1 MTALILGGEL
11 TVTTQD
17 YQLLII
23 TVISIL
29 FLIFLIT
36 SKLKFHPLLA
46 LLLTAVFVGFTSGL
60 GIDKIVESIET
71 GAGSTL
77 GETGVTIALGAM
89 LGKILSDSGASDKIA
104 SSILQNA
111 SYKKLP
117 WMMALA
123 AFIIG
128 IPMFFEVGLIMLLP
142 LIFTISKKLENDNN
156 IKGSAYVAIGVPVI
170 AALATMHGMVPP
182 HPGPLISV
190 NQFDANIGLTMI
202 LGIICA
208 IPTII
213 IAGPLYGKFI
223 TPRLSVKPNQ
233 DLLNQYT
240 NDNDEDNSQTV
251 STFLAFST
259 ILVPVIMMLLHAIAG
274 IFFGE
279 KTLQYKI
286 FEFLGSPIIAMFI
299 GVLYAIIVLG
309 YLKNRDT
316 QKIRDALGS
325 SLKPIAGIMLIIA
338 GGGAFGQVLEDS
350 GVGTAIV
357 HLADNFSLSAL
368 LMGWVVAALLSIS
381 TGSATVGIVGATN
394 LLYPL
399 IQADPSINKELLTIA
414 IGSGSLFFN
423 YVNHGGFWLV
433 KESFGMSMGETFKT
447 ITIVQSIVGIC
458 GLVMVLLL
466 NAVIGLF

>member
-1 MTALILGGEL
+1 MTSH
-11 TVTTQD
+11 D

-23 TVISIL
+23 TVVSIL
-29 FLIFLIT
+29 LLIFLIT
-36 SKLKFHPLLA
+36 SKLRFHPLLA
-46 LLLTAVFVGFTSGL
+46 LLLTAIFVGFTSGL
-60 GIDKIVESIET
+60 DIDKIVKSIET

-89 LGKILSDSGASDKIA
+89 LGKILSDSGASDRIA
-104 SSILQNA
+104 TAILKNA
-111 SYKKLP
+111 TPQRLP
-117 WMMALA
+117 WLMALA

-142 LIFTISKKLENDNN
+142 LIFTIARKLEDSNT
-156 IKGSAYVAIGVPVI
+156 IKGSAYIAIGVPVI
-170 AALATMHGMVPP
+170 AALCTMHGMVPP

-190 NQFDANIGLTMI
+190 NQFGANIGLTMI
-202 LGIICA
+202 YGMICA

-223 TPRLSVKPNQ
+223 TPRLSVKPSN
-233 DLLNQYT
+233 DLLQQYT
-240 NDNDEDNSQTV
+240 NDSNLTTRQPI
-251 STFLAFST
+251 STALAFST
-259 ILVPVIMMLLHAIAG
+259 ILVPVVMMLLHAIAG
-274 IFFGE
+274 VCFKE
-279 KTLQYKI
+279 QSLQYKV

-299 GVLYAIIVLG
+299 GVLYALLTLG
-309 YLKNRDT
+309 YLRGQDT
-316 QKIRDALGS
+316 QQLRDALGS

-350 GVGTAIV
+350 GVGTSIV
-357 HLADNFSLSAL
+357 HLADQFSLSAL
-368 LMGWVVAALLSIS
+368 LMGWIVAALLSIS

-394 LLYPL
+394 LLFPL
-399 IQADPSINKELLTIA
+399 IQADSSINVELLTIA

-447 ITIVQSIVGIC
+447 ITIVQSIVGLC

-466 NAVIGLF
+466 NAVINLF

>member
-1 MTALILGGEL
+1 M
-11 TVTTQD
+11 TTQD

-46 LLLTAVFVGFTSGL
+46 LLLTAIFVGFTSGL
-60 GIDKIVESIET
+60 DIDKIVESIET

-104 SSILQNA
+104 SSILHNA

-142 LIFTISKKLENDNN
+142 LIFTIAKKLEDEHKM
-156 IKGSAYVAIGVPVI
+156 KGSAYVAIGVPVI

-190 NQFDANIGLTMI
+190 NQFGANIGITML
-202 LGIICA
+202 LGVICA

-213 IAGPLYGKFI
+213 VAGPLYAKFI

-240 NDNDEDNSQTV
+240 NDNNENTQAP
-251 STFLAFST
+251 STFIAFST

-279 KTLQYKI
+279 KTL
-286 FEFLGSPIIAMFI
+286 
-299 GVLYAIIVLG
+299 
-309 YLKNRDT
+309 
-316 QKIRDALGS
+316 
-325 SLKPIAGIMLIIA
+325 
-338 GGGAFGQVLEDS
+338 
-350 GVGTAIV
+350 
-357 HLADNFSLSAL
+357 
-368 LMGWVVAALLSIS
+368 
-381 TGSATVGIVGATN
+381 
-394 LLYPL
+394 
-399 IQADPSINKELLTIA
+399 
-414 IGSGSLFFN
+414 
-423 YVNHGGFWLV
+423 
-433 KESFGMSMGETFKT
+433 
-447 ITIVQSIVGIC
+447 
-458 GLVMVLLL
+458 
-466 NAVIGLF
+466 

>member
-1 MTALILGGEL
+1 MTSH
-11 TVTTQD
+11 D

-23 TVISIL
+23 TVVSIL
-29 FLIFLIT
+29 LLIFLIT
-36 SKLKFHPLLA
+36 SKLHFHPLLA
-46 LLLTAVFVGFTSGL
+46 LLLTAIFVGFTSGL
-60 GIDKIVESIET
+60 DIDDIVKSIET

-89 LGKILSDSGASDKIA
+89 LGKILSDSGASDRIA
-104 SSILQNA
+104 TTILKNA
-111 SYKKLP
+111 TPQRLP
-117 WMMALA
+117 WLMALA

-142 LIFTISKKLENDNN
+142 LIFTIAKKLEESNTV
-156 IKGSAYVAIGVPVI
+156 KGSAYIAIGVPVI
-170 AALATMHGMVPP
+170 AALCTMHGMVPP

-190 NQFDANIGLTMI
+190 NQFSANIGLTMI
-202 LGIICA
+202 YGLICA

-223 TPRLSVKPNQ
+223 TPHLTVKPSA
-233 DLLNQYT
+233 DLLKQYT
-240 NDNDEDNSQTV
+240 ND
-251 STFLAFST
+251 STTATQQPISTALAFST
-259 ILVPVIMMLLHAIAG
+259 ILVPVVMMLLHAIAG
-274 IFFGE
+274 VCFT
-279 KTLQYKI
+279 KQSLQYKI

-299 GVLYAIIVLG
+299 GVLYALLVLG
-309 YLKNRDT
+309 YLRQQDT
-316 QKIRDALGS
+316 QKLRDSLGS

-350 GVGTAIV
+350 GVGTSIV
-357 HLADNFSLSAL
+357 HLADQFSLSAL
-368 LMGWVVAALLSIS
+368 LMGWIVAALLSIS

-394 LLYPL
+394 LLFPL
-399 IQADPSINKELLTIA
+399 IQADTTINVELLTIA

-458 GLVMVLLL
+458 GLIMVLLL
-466 NAVIGLF
+466 NLVIGLF

>member
-1 MTALILGGEL
+1 MTSH
-11 TVTTQD
+11 D

-23 TVISIL
+23 TVVSIL
-29 FLIFLIT
+29 LLIFLIT
-36 SKLKFHPLLA
+36 SKLRFHPLLA
-46 LLLTAVFVGFTSGL
+46 LLLTAIFVGFTSGL
-60 GIDKIVESIET
+60 DINKIVKSIET

-89 LGKILSDSGASDKIA
+89 LGKILSDSGASDRIA
-104 SSILQNA
+104 TAILKNA
-111 SYKKLP
+111 TPQRLP
-117 WMMALA
+117 WLMALA

-142 LIFTISKKLENDNN
+142 LIFTIARKLEDSNT
-156 IKGSAYVAIGVPVI
+156 IKGSAYIAIGVPVI
-170 AALATMHGMVPP
+170 AALCTMHGMVPP

-190 NQFDANIGLTMI
+190 NQFGANIGLTMI
-202 LGIICA
+202 YGMICA

-223 TPRLSVKPNQ
+223 TPRLSVKPSN
-233 DLLNQYT
+233 DLLQQYT
-240 NDNDEDNSQTV
+240 NDSNITTRQPI
-251 STFLAFST
+251 STALAFST
-259 ILVPVIMMLLHAIAG
+259 ILVPVVMMLLHAIAG
-274 IFFGE
+274 VCFRE
-279 KTLQYKI
+279 QSLQYKV

-299 GVLYAIIVLG
+299 GVLYALLTLG
-309 YLKNRDT
+309 YLRGQDT
-316 QKIRDALGS
+316 QQLRDALGS

-350 GVGTAIV
+350 GVGTSIV
-357 HLADNFSLSAL
+357 HLADQFSLSAL
-368 LMGWVVAALLSIS
+368 LMGWIVAALLSIS

-394 LLYPL
+394 LLFPL
-399 IQADPSINKELLTIA
+399 IQADSSINVELLTIA

-447 ITIVQSIVGIC
+447 ITIVQSIVGLC

-466 NAVIGLF
+466 NAVINLF

>member
-1 MTALILGGEL
+1 MTSH
-11 TVTTQD
+11 D

-23 TVISIL
+23 TVVSIL
-29 FLIFLIT
+29 LLIFLIT
-36 SKLKFHPLLA
+36 SKLRFHPLLA
-46 LLLTAVFVGFTSGL
+46 LLLTAIFVGFTSGL
-60 GIDKIVESIET
+60 DIDKIVKSIET

-89 LGKILSDSGASDKIA
+89 LGKILSDSGASDRIA
-104 SSILQNA
+104 TAILKNA
-111 SYKKLP
+111 TPQRLP
-117 WMMALA
+117 WLMALA
-123 AFIIG
+123 AFITG

-142 LIFTISKKLENDNN
+142 LIFTIARKLEDSNT
-156 IKGSAYVAIGVPVI
+156 IKGSAYIAIGVPVI
-170 AALATMHGMVPP
+170 AALCTMHGMVPP

-190 NQFDANIGLTMI
+190 NQFGANIGLTMI
-202 LGIICA
+202 YGMICA

-223 TPRLSVKPNQ
+223 TPRLSVKPSN
-233 DLLNQYT
+233 DLLQQYT
-240 NDNDEDNSQTV
+240 NDSNLTTRQPI
-251 STFLAFST
+251 STALAFST
-259 ILVPVIMMLLHAIAG
+259 ILVPVVMMLLHAIAG
-274 IFFGE
+274 VCFRE
-279 KTLQYKI
+279 QSLQYKV

-299 GVLYAIIVLG
+299 GVLYALLTLG
-309 YLKNRDT
+309 YLRGQDT
-316 QKIRDALGS
+316 QQLRDALGS

-350 GVGTAIV
+350 GVGTSIV
-357 HLADNFSLSAL
+357 HLADQFSLSAL
-368 LMGWVVAALLSIS
+368 LMGWIVAALLSIS

-394 LLYPL
+394 LLFPL
-399 IQADPSINKELLTIA
+399 IQADSSINVELLTIA

-447 ITIVQSIVGIC
+447 ITIVQSIVGLC

-466 NAVIGLF
+466 NAVINLF

>member
-1 MTALILGGEL
+1 M
-11 TVTTQD
+11 TTQD

-23 TVISIL
+23 TVISIVL
-29 FLIFLIT
+29 LIFLIT
-36 SKLKFHPLLA
+36 SKLKFHSLLA
-46 LLLTAVFVGFTSGL
+46 LLLTAIFVGFTSGL
-60 GIDKIVESIET
+60 GIDKIVESIEA

-104 SSILQNA
+104 SSILHNA

-142 LIFTISKKLENDNN
+142 LIFTIAKKLEDENK

-190 NQFDANIGLTMI
+190 NQFNANIGLTMI
-202 LGIICA
+202 FGIICA

-213 IAGPLYGKFI
+213 IAGPLYAKFI

-240 NDNDEDNSQTV
+240 SENDNKDEQTKSV
-251 STFLAFST
+251 PTILAFST

-274 IFFGE
+274 VFFGE

-299 GVLYAIIVLG
+299 GVLYAITVLG
-309 YLKNRDT
+309 YFNKQDT

-325 SLKPIAGIMLIIA
+325 SLKPIAGIILIIA

-357 HLADNFSLSAL
+357 HLAHSFSLSPL

-394 LLYPL
+394 LIFPL
-399 IQADPSINKELLTIA
+399 VQADPNINKELLTIS

-458 GLVMVLLL
+458 GLIMVLLL
-466 NAVIGLF
+466 NAILGIF

>member
-1 MTALILGGEL
+1 MTSH
-11 TVTTQD
+11 D

-23 TVISIL
+23 TVVSIL
-29 FLIFLIT
+29 LLIFLIT
-36 SKLKFHPLLA
+36 SKLRFHPLLA
-46 LLLTAVFVGFTSGL
+46 LLLTALFVGFTSGL
-60 GIDKIVESIET
+60 DIDKIVKSIET

-89 LGKILSDSGASDKIA
+89 LGKILSDSGASDRIA
-104 SSILQNA
+104 TAILKNA
-111 SYKKLP
+111 TPQRLP
-117 WMMALA
+117 WLMALA

-142 LIFTISKKLENDNN
+142 LIFTIARKLEESNTV
-156 IKGSAYVAIGVPVI
+156 KGSAYIAIGVPVI
-170 AALATMHGMVPP
+170 AALCTMHGMVPP

-190 NQFDANIGLTMI
+190 NQFGANIGLTMFY
-202 LGIICA
+202 GMICA

-223 TPRLSVKPNQ
+223 TPRLSVKPSN
-233 DLLNQYT
+233 DLLQQYT
-240 NDNDEDNSQTV
+240 NDSNLTTRQPI
-251 STFLAFST
+251 STALAFST
-259 ILVPVIMMLLHAIAG
+259 ILVPVVMMLLHAIAG
-274 IFFGE
+274 VCFRE
-279 KTLQYKI
+279 QSLQYKV

-299 GVLYAIIVLG
+299 GVLYALFTLG
-309 YLKNRDT
+309 YLRGQDT
-316 QKIRDALGS
+316 QKLRDALGS

-350 GVGTAIV
+350 GVGTSIV
-357 HLADNFSLSAL
+357 HLADQFSLSAL
-368 LMGWVVAALLSIS
+368 LMGWIVAALLSIS

-394 LLYPL
+394 LLFPL
-399 IQADPSINKELLTIA
+399 IQADSSINVELLTIA

-447 ITIVQSIVGIC
+447 ITIVQSIVGLC

-466 NAVIGLF
+466 NAVINLF

>member
-1 MTALILGGEL
+1 MTSH
-11 TVTTQD
+11 D

-23 TVISIL
+23 TVVSIL
-29 FLIFLIT
+29 LLIFLIT
-36 SKLKFHPLLA
+36 SKLRFHPLLA
-46 LLLTAVFVGFTSGL
+46 LLLTAIFVGFTSGL
-60 GIDKIVESIET
+60 DIDKIVKSIET

-89 LGKILSDSGASDKIA
+89 LGKILSDSGASDRIA
-104 SSILQNA
+104 TAILKNA
-111 SYKKLP
+111 TPQRLP
-117 WMMALA
+117 WLMALA

-142 LIFTISKKLENDNN
+142 LIFTIARKLEDSNT
-156 IKGSAYVAIGVPVI
+156 IKGSAYIAIGVPVI
-170 AALATMHGMVPP
+170 AALCTMHGMVPP

-190 NQFDANIGLTMI
+190 NQFGANIGLTMI
-202 LGIICA
+202 YGMICA

-223 TPRLSVKPNQ
+223 TPRLSVKPSN
-233 DLLNQYT
+233 DLLQQYT
-240 NDNDEDNSQTV
+240 NDSNITTRQPI
-251 STFLAFST
+251 STALAFST
-259 ILVPVIMMLLHAIAG
+259 ILVPVVMMLLHAIAG
-274 IFFGE
+274 VCFRE
-279 KTLQYKI
+279 QSLQYKV

-299 GVLYAIIVLG
+299 GVLYALLTLG
-309 YLKNRDT
+309 YLRGQDT
-316 QKIRDALGS
+316 QQLRDALGS
-325 SLKPIAGIMLIIA
+325 SLKPIAGIILIIA

-350 GVGTAIV
+350 GVGTSIV
-357 HLADNFSLSAL
+357 HLADQFSLSAL
-368 LMGWVVAALLSIS
+368 LMGWIVAALLSIS

-394 LLYPL
+394 LLFPL
-399 IQADPSINKELLTIA
+399 IQADSSINVELLTIA

-447 ITIVQSIVGIC
+447 ITIVQSIVGLC

-466 NAVIGLF
+466 NAVINLF

>member
-1 MTALILGGEL
+1 MTIH
-11 TVTTQD
+11 D
-17 YQLLII
+17 YQLLFI

-29 FLIFLIT
+29 LLIFLIT

-46 LLLTAVFVGFTSGL
+46 LLLTAIFVGFASGL
-60 GIDKIVESIET
+60 NIDKIVDSIEN

-104 SSILQNA
+104 SSILHNA
-111 SYKKLP
+111 TYKQLP

-142 LIFTISKKLENDNN
+142 LIFTIAKKLEDTHK
-156 IKGSAYVAIGVPVI
+156 IKGSAYIAIGVPVI
-170 AALATMHGMVPP
+170 AALCTMHGMVPP

-190 NQFDANIGLTMI
+190 NQFGANIGLTMI
-202 LGIICA
+202 YGVICA

-213 IAGPLYGKFI
+213 IAGPLYAKFI
-223 TPRLSVKPNQ
+223 TPKLNVKPNQ
-233 DLLNQYT
+233 DLLDQYASQ
-240 NDNDEDNSQTV
+240 NNSKDNKAVT
-251 STFLAFST
+251 TFVAFTT
-259 ILVPVIMMLLHAIAG
+259 ILVPVAMMLLHAIAG
-274 IFFGE
+274 IFFAK
-279 KTLQYKI
+279 KTFAYKI
-286 FEFLGSPIIAMFI
+286 FEFIGSPIIAMFI
-299 GVLYAIIVLG
+299 GVIYAMIVLG
-309 YLKNRDT
+309 YLRKQDT

-350 GVGTAIV
+350 GVGTSIV
-357 HLADNFSLSAL
+357 HLADQFSLSAL
-368 LMGWVVAALLSIS
+368 LMGWIVAALLSIS

-399 IQADPSINKELLTIA
+399 VQADAHINNELLTIA

-423 YVNHGGFWLV
+423 YVNHAGFWLV

-447 ITIVQSIVGIC
+447 ITVVQSIVGIC
-458 GLVMVLLL
+458 GLIMVLIINSIL
-466 NAVIGLF
+466 GLF

>member
-1 MTALILGGEL
+1 MTSH
-11 TVTTQD
+11 D

-23 TVISIL
+23 TVVSIL
-29 FLIFLIT
+29 LLIFLIT
-36 SKLKFHPLLA
+36 SKLRFHPLLA
-46 LLLTAVFVGFTSGL
+46 LLLTAIFVGFTSGL
-60 GIDKIVESIET
+60 DIDKIVKSIET

-89 LGKILSDSGASDKIA
+89 LGKILSDSGASDRIA
-104 SSILQNA
+104 TAILKNA
-111 SYKKLP
+111 TPQRLP
-117 WMMALA
+117 WLMALA

-142 LIFTISKKLENDNN
+142 LIFTIARKLEDSNT
-156 IKGSAYVAIGVPVI
+156 IKGSPYIAIGVPVI
-170 AALATMHGMVPP
+170 AALCTMHGMVPP

-190 NQFDANIGLTMI
+190 NQFGANIGLTMI
-202 LGIICA
+202 YGMICA

-223 TPRLSVKPNQ
+223 TPRLSVKPSN
-233 DLLNQYT
+233 DLLQQYT
-240 NDNDEDNSQTV
+240 NDSNITTRQPI
-251 STFLAFST
+251 STALAFST
-259 ILVPVIMMLLHAIAG
+259 ILVPVVMMLLHAIAG
-274 IFFGE
+274 VCFRE
-279 KTLQYKI
+279 QSLQYKV

-299 GVLYAIIVLG
+299 GVLYALLTLG
-309 YLKNRDT
+309 YLRGQDT
-316 QKIRDALGS
+316 QQLRDALGS

-350 GVGTAIV
+350 GVGTSIV
-357 HLADNFSLSAL
+357 HLADQFSLSAL
-368 LMGWVVAALLSIS
+368 LMGWIVAALLSIS

-394 LLYPL
+394 LLFPL
-399 IQADPSINKELLTIA
+399 IQADSSINVELLTIA

-447 ITIVQSIVGIC
+447 ITIVQSIVGLC

-466 NAVIGLF
+466 NAVINLF

>member
-1 MTALILGGEL
+1 M
-11 TVTTQD
+11 TTQD

>member
-1 MTALILGGEL
+1 M
-11 TVTTQD
+11 TTQD

-46 LLLTAVFVGFTSGL
+46 LLLTAIFVGFTSGL
-60 GIDKIVESIET
+60 DIDKIVESIET

-104 SSILQNA
+104 SSILHNA

-142 LIFTISKKLENDNN
+142 LIFTIAKKLEDEHKM
-156 IKGSAYVAIGVPVI
+156 KGSAYVAIGVPVI

-190 NQFDANIGLTMI
+190 NQFGANIGITMV
-202 LGIICA
+202 LGVICA

-240 NDNDEDNSQTV
+240 NDNNENTQAP
-251 STFLAFST
+251 STFIAFST
-259 ILVPVIMMLLHAIAG
+259 ISVPVIILLFHAIAC

-279 KTLQYKI
+279 KSLQYKSC
-286 FEFLGSPIIAMFI
+286 EFFGSPIIAMFV
-299 GVLYAIIVLG
+299 GVLYAIIVLC
-309 YLKNRDT
+309 YLKFLDT

-338 GGGAFGQVLEDS
+338 CGGAFGQVLEDS

-458 GLVMVLLL
+458 GLIMVLLL
-466 NAVIGLF
+466 NAIIVLF

>member
-1 MTALILGGEL
+1 MTSH
-11 TVTTQD
+11 D

-23 TVISIL
+23 TVVSIL
-29 FLIFLIT
+29 LLIFLIT
-36 SKLKFHPLLA
+36 SKLRFHPLLA
-46 LLLTAVFVGFTSGL
+46 LLLTAIFVGFTSGL
-60 GIDKIVESIET
+60 DIDKIVKSIET

-89 LGKILSDSGASDKIA
+89 LGKILSDSGASDRIA
-104 SSILQNA
+104 TAILKNA
-111 SYKKLP
+111 TPQRLP
-117 WMMALA
+117 WLMALA

-142 LIFTISKKLENDNN
+142 LIFTIARKLEDSNT
-156 IKGSAYVAIGVPVI
+156 IKGSAYIAIGVPVI
-170 AALATMHGMVPP
+170 AALCTMHGMVPP

-190 NQFDANIGLTMI
+190 NQFGANIGLTMI
-202 LGIICA
+202 YGMICA

-223 TPRLSVKPNQ
+223 TPRLSVKPSN
-233 DLLNQYT
+233 DLLQQYT
-240 NDNDEDNSQTV
+240 NDSNLTTRQPI
-251 STFLAFST
+251 STTLAFST
-259 ILVPVIMMLLHAIAG
+259 ILVPVVMMLLHAIAG
-274 IFFGE
+274 VCFRE
-279 KTLQYKI
+279 QSLQYKV

-299 GVLYAIIVLG
+299 GVLYALLTLG
-309 YLKNRDT
+309 YLRGQDT
-316 QKIRDALGS
+316 QQLRDALGS

-350 GVGTAIV
+350 GVGTSIV
-357 HLADNFSLSAL
+357 HLADQFSFSAL
-368 LMGWVVAALLSIS
+368 LMGWIVAALLSIS

-394 LLYPL
+394 LLFPL
-399 IQADPSINKELLTIA
+399 IQADSSINVELLTIA

-447 ITIVQSIVGIC
+447 ITIVQSIVGLC

-466 NAVIGLF
+466 NAVINLF

>member
-1 MTALILGGEL
+1 MTSH
-11 TVTTQD
+11 D

-23 TVISIL
+23 TVVSIL
-29 FLIFLIT
+29 LLIFLIT
-36 SKLKFHPLLA
+36 SKLRFHPLLA
-46 LLLTAVFVGFTSGL
+46 LLLTAIFVGFTSGL
-60 GIDKIVESIET
+60 DIDKIVKSIET

-89 LGKILSDSGASDKIA
+89 VGKILSDSGTSDRIA
-104 SSILQNA
+104 TAILKNA
-111 SYKKLP
+111 TPQRLP
-117 WMMALA
+117 WLMALA
-123 AFIIG
+123 AFITG

-142 LIFTISKKLENDNN
+142 LIFTIARKLEDSNT
-156 IKGSAYVAIGVPVI
+156 IKGSAYIAIGVPVI
-170 AALATMHGMVPP
+170 AALCTMHGMVPP

-190 NQFDANIGLTMI
+190 NQFGANIGLTMI
-202 LGIICA
+202 YGMICA

-223 TPRLSVKPNQ
+223 TPRLSVKPSD
-233 DLLNQYT
+233 DLLQQYT
-240 NDNDEDNSQTV
+240 NDSNLTTRQPI
-251 STFLAFST
+251 STALAFST
-259 ILVPVIMMLLHAIAG
+259 ILVPVVMMLLHAIAG
-274 IFFGE
+274 VCFRE
-279 KTLQYKI
+279 QSLQYKV

-299 GVLYAIIVLG
+299 GVLYALLTLG
-309 YLKNRDT
+309 YLRGQDT
-316 QKIRDALGS
+316 QQLRDALGS

-350 GVGTAIV
+350 GVGTSIV
-357 HLADNFSLSAL
+357 HLADQFSLSAL
-368 LMGWVVAALLSIS
+368 LMGWIVAALLSIS

-394 LLYPL
+394 LLFPL
-399 IQADPSINKELLTIA
+399 IQADSSINVELLTIA

-447 ITIVQSIVGIC
+447 ITIVQSIVGLC

-466 NAVIGLF
+466 NAVINLF

>member
-1 MTALILGGEL
+1 M
-11 TVTTQD
+11 TTQD

-23 TVISIL
+23 TVVSIL

-46 LLLTAVFVGFTSGL
+46 LLLTAIFVGFTSGL
-60 GIDKIVESIET
+60 SIDKIVESIET

-142 LIFTISKKLENDNN
+142 LIFTIAKKLEDEHKM
-156 IKGSAYVAIGVPVI
+156 KGSAYVAIGVPVI

-190 NQFDANIGLTMI
+190 NQFGANIGLTMI
-202 LGIICA
+202 LGVICA

-240 NDNDEDNSQTV
+240 NDNKDNETKPV
-251 STFLAFST
+251 STLLAFST

-274 IFFGE
+274 IFFDE

-309 YLKNRDT
+309 YLKHRNT
-316 QKIRDALGS
+316 QKIRDALGN

-458 GLVMVLLL
+458 GLIMVLLL
-466 NAVIGLF
+466 NAIIGLF

>member
-1 MTALILGGEL
+1 MTSH
-11 TVTTQD
+11 D

-23 TVISIL
+23 TVVSIL
-29 FLIFLIT
+29 LLIFLIT
-36 SKLKFHPLLA
+36 SKLRFHPLLA
-46 LLLTAVFVGFTSGL
+46 LLLTAIFVGFTSGL
-60 GIDKIVESIET
+60 DIDKIVESIET

-89 LGKILSDSGASDKIA
+89 LGKILSDSGASDRIA
-104 SSILQNA
+104 TAILKNA
-111 SYKKLP
+111 TPQRLP
-117 WMMALA
+117 WLMALA

-142 LIFTISKKLENDNN
+142 LIFTIARKLEDSNT
-156 IKGSAYVAIGVPVI
+156 IKGSAYIAIGVPVI
-170 AALATMHGMVPP
+170 AALCTMHGMVPP

-190 NQFDANIGLTMI
+190 NQFGANIGLTMI
-202 LGIICA
+202 YGMICA

-223 TPRLSVKPNQ
+223 TPRLSVKPSN
-233 DLLNQYT
+233 DLLQQYT
-240 NDNDEDNSQTV
+240 NDSNLTTRQPI
-251 STFLAFST
+251 STALAFST
-259 ILVPVIMMLLHAIAG
+259 ILVPVVMMLLHAIAG
-274 IFFGE
+274 VCFRE
-279 KTLQYKI
+279 QSLQYKV

-299 GVLYAIIVLG
+299 GVLYALLTLG
-309 YLKNRDT
+309 YLRGQDT
-316 QKIRDALGS
+316 QQLRDALGS

-350 GVGTAIV
+350 GVGTSIV
-357 HLADNFSLSAL
+357 HLADQFSLSAL
-368 LMGWVVAALLSIS
+368 LMGWIVAALLSIS

-394 LLYPL
+394 LLFPL
-399 IQADPSINKELLTIA
+399 IQADSSINVELLTIA

-433 KESFGMSMGETFKT
+433 KESFRMSMGETFKT
-447 ITIVQSIVGIC
+447 ITIVQSIVGLC

-466 NAVIGLF
+466 NAVINLF

>member
-1 MTALILGGEL
+1 MTSH
-11 TVTTQD
+11 D

-23 TVISIL
+23 TVVSIL
-29 FLIFLIT
+29 LLIFLIT
-36 SKLKFHPLLA
+36 SKLRFHPLLA
-46 LLLTAVFVGFTSGL
+46 LLLTAIFVGFTSGL
-60 GIDKIVESIET
+60 DIDKIVKSIET

-89 LGKILSDSGASDKIA
+89 LGKILSDSGASDRIA
-104 SSILQNA
+104 TAILKNA
-111 SYKKLP
+111 TPQRLP
-117 WMMALA
+117 WLMALA

-142 LIFTISKKLENDNN
+142 LIFTIARKLEDSNT
-156 IKGSAYVAIGVPVI
+156 IKGSAYIAIGVPVI
-170 AALATMHGMVPP
+170 AALCTMHGMVPP

-190 NQFDANIGLTMI
+190 NQFGANIGLTMI
-202 LGIICA
+202 YGMICA

-223 TPRLSVKPNQ
+223 TPRLSVKPSN
-233 DLLNQYT
+233 DLLQQYT
-240 NDNDEDNSQTV
+240 NDSNLTTRQPI
-251 STFLAFST
+251 STTLAFST
-259 ILVPVIMMLLHAIAG
+259 ILVPVVMMLLHAIAG
-274 IFFGE
+274 VCFRE
-279 KTLQYKI
+279 QSLQYKV

-299 GVLYAIIVLG
+299 GVLYALLTLG
-309 YLKNRDT
+309 YLRGQDT
-316 QKIRDALGS
+316 QQLRDALGS

-350 GVGTAIV
+350 GVGTSIV
-357 HLADNFSLSAL
+357 HLADQFSLSAL
-368 LMGWVVAALLSIS
+368 LMGWIVAALLSIS

-394 LLYPL
+394 LLFPL
-399 IQADPSINKELLTIA
+399 IQADSSINVELLTIA

-447 ITIVQSIVGIC
+447 ITIVQSIVGLC

-466 NAVIGLF
+466 NAVINLF

>member
-1 MTALILGGEL
+1 M
-11 TVTTQD
+11 TTQD

-46 LLLTAVFVGFTSGL
+46 LLLTAIFVGFTSGL
-60 GIDKIVESIET
+60 DIDKIVESIET

-104 SSILQNA
+104 SSILHNA

-142 LIFTISKKLENDNN
+142 LIFTIAKKLEDEHKM
-156 IKGSAYVAIGVPVI
+156 KGSAYVAIGVPVI

-190 NQFDANIGLTMI
+190 NQFGANIGITMV
-202 LGIICA
+202 LGVICA

-240 NDNDEDNSQTV
+240 NDNNENTQAP
-251 STFLAFST
+251 STFIAFST

-286 FEFLGSPIIAMFI
+286 FEFFGSPIIAMFV

-309 YLKNRDT
+309 YLKHRDT

-458 GLVMVLLL
+458 GLIMVLLL
-466 NAVIGLF
+466 NAIIVLF

>member
-1 MTALILGGEL
+1 MTSH
-11 TVTTQD
+11 D

-23 TVISIL
+23 TVVSIL
-29 FLIFLIT
+29 LLIFLIT
-36 SKLKFHPLLA
+36 SKLRFHPLLA
-46 LLLTAVFVGFTSGL
+46 LLLTAIFVGFTSGL
-60 GIDKIVESIET
+60 DIDKIVKSIET

-89 LGKILSDSGASDKIA
+89 LGKILSDSGASDRIA
-104 SSILQNA
+104 TAILKNA
-111 SYKKLP
+111 TPQRLP
-117 WMMALA
+117 WLMALA

-142 LIFTISKKLENDNN
+142 LIFTIARKLEDSNT
-156 IKGSAYVAIGVPVI
+156 IKGSAYIAIGVPVI
-170 AALATMHGMVPP
+170 AALCTMHGMVPP

-190 NQFDANIGLTMI
+190 NQFGANIGLTMI
-202 LGIICA
+202 YGMICA

-223 TPRLSVKPNQ
+223 TPRLSVKPSN
-233 DLLNQYT
+233 DLLQQYT
-240 NDNDEDNSQTV
+240 NDSNLTTRQPI
-251 STFLAFST
+251 STALAFST
-259 ILVPVIMMLLHAIAG
+259 ILVPVVMMLLHAIAG
-274 IFFGE
+274 VCFRE
-279 KTLQYKI
+279 QSLQYKV

-299 GVLYAIIVLG
+299 GVLYALLTLG
-309 YLKNRDT
+309 YLRGQDT
-316 QKIRDALGS
+316 QKLRDALGS

-350 GVGTAIV
+350 GVGTSIV
-357 HLADNFSLSAL
+357 HLADQFSLSAL
-368 LMGWVVAALLSIS
+368 LMGWIVAALLSIS

-394 LLYPL
+394 LLFPL
-399 IQADPSINKELLTIA
+399 IQADSSINVELLTIA

-447 ITIVQSIVGIC
+447 ITIVQSIVGLC

-466 NAVIGLF
+466 NAVINLF

>member
-1 MTALILGGEL
+1 MAL
-11 TVTTQD
+11 QD
-17 YQLLII
+17 YRLLII

-29 FLIFLIT
+29 LLILLIT
-36 SKLKFHPLLA
+36 SKLRFHPLLA
-46 LLLTAVFVGFTSGL
+46 LLLTAIFVGFSAGL
-60 GIDKIVESIET
+60 DIGKIVDSIEK

-89 LGKILSDSGASDKIA
+89 LGKILSDTGASDKIA
-104 SSILQNA
+104 STILSNA
-111 SYKKLP
+111 SYKQLP
-117 WMMALA
+117 WLMALA

-142 LIFTISKKLENDNN
+142 LIFTIAKKLEDQHNF
-156 IKGSAYVAIGVPVI
+156 KGSTYVAIGVPVI

-182 HPGPLISV
+182 HPGPLISI
-190 NQFDANIGLTMI
+190 NQFKANIGITMI
-202 LGIICA
+202 YGIICA

-233 DLLNQYT
+233 DLLTQYAT
-240 NDNDEDNSQTV
+240 PEKSTDERPV
-251 STFLAFST
+251 SSFLAFST
-259 ILVPVIMMLLHAIAG
+259 ILVPVVMMLLHAIAG
-274 IFFGE
+274 IFFE
-279 KTLQYKI
+279 EHTLQYKT

-299 GVLYAIIVLG
+299 GVLYALITLG
-309 YLKNRDT
+309 YLRHSDTKKLRDS
-316 QKIRDALGS
+316 LGA

-357 HLADNFSLSAL
+357 HLADNFSLSAI
-368 LMGWVVAALLSIS
+368 LMGWLVAALLSIS

-399 IQADPSINKELLTIA
+399 LQADPSINKELLTVA

-447 ITIVQSIVGIC
+447 ITVVQSIVGLC
-458 GLVMVLLL
+458 GLIMTLLL
-466 NAVIGLF
+466 NYIIHLF

>member
-1 MTALILGGEL
+1 M
-11 TVTTQD
+11 TTQD

-46 LLLTAVFVGFTSGL
+46 LLLTAIFVGFTSGL
-60 GIDKIVESIET
+60 DIDKIVESIET

-142 LIFTISKKLENDNN
+142 LIFTIAKKLEDEHKM
-156 IKGSAYVAIGVPVI
+156 KGSAYVAIGVPVI

-190 NQFDANIGLTMI
+190 NQFGANIGITMV
-202 LGIICA
+202 LGVICA

-240 NDNDEDNSQTV
+240 NDNNENTQAP
-251 STFLAFST
+251 STFIAFST

-274 IFFGE
+274 IFLE
-279 KTLQYKI
+279 KNITIQDFRILRKPNHRHVCGCALCHYRSRLFKT
-286 FEFLGSPIIAMFI
+286 S
-299 GVLYAIIVLG
+299 
-309 YLKNRDT
+309 RHT
-316 QKIRDALGS
+316 KIRDALGS

-399 IQADPSINKELLTIA
+399 IQANPSINKELLTIA

-458 GLVMVLLL
+458 GLIMVLLL
-466 NAVIGLF
+466 NAIIGLF

>member
-1 MTALILGGEL
+1 MTSH
-11 TVTTQD
+11 D

-23 TVISIL
+23 TVVSIL
-29 FLIFLIT
+29 LLIFLIT
-36 SKLKFHPLLA
+36 SKLRFHPLLA
-46 LLLTAVFVGFTSGL
+46 LLLTAIFVGFTSGL
-60 GIDKIVESIET
+60 DIDKIVKSIET

-89 LGKILSDSGASDKIA
+89 LGKILSDSGASDRIA
-104 SSILQNA
+104 TAILKNA
-111 SYKKLP
+111 TPQRLP
-117 WMMALA
+117 WLMALA

-142 LIFTISKKLENDNN
+142 LIFTIARKLEDSNT
-156 IKGSAYVAIGVPVI
+156 IKGSAYIAIGVPVI
-170 AALATMHGMVPP
+170 AALCTMHGMVPP

-190 NQFDANIGLTMI
+190 NQFGANIGLTMI
-202 LGIICA
+202 YGMICA

-223 TPRLSVKPNQ
+223 TPRLSVKPSN
-233 DLLNQYT
+233 DLLQQYT
-240 NDNDEDNSQTV
+240 NDSNLTTRQPI
-251 STFLAFST
+251 STALAFST
-259 ILVPVIMMLLHAIAG
+259 ILVPVVMMLLHAIAG
-274 IFFGE
+274 VCFRE
-279 KTLQYKI
+279 QSLQYKV

-299 GVLYAIIVLG
+299 GVLYALLTLG
-309 YLKNRDT
+309 YLRGQDT
-316 QKIRDALGS
+316 QQLRDALGS

-350 GVGTAIV
+350 GVGTSIV
-357 HLADNFSLSAL
+357 HLADQFSLSAL
-368 LMGWVVAALLSIS
+368 LMGWIVAALLSIS

-394 LLYPL
+394 LLFPL
-399 IQADPSINKELLTIA
+399 IQADSSINVELLTIA

-447 ITIVQSIVGIC
+447 ITIVQSIVGLC

-466 NAVIGLF
+466 NAVINLF

>member
-1 MTALILGGEL
+1 MTSH
-11 TVTTQD
+11 D

-23 TVISIL
+23 TVVSIL
-29 FLIFLIT
+29 LLIFLIT
-36 SKLKFHPLLA
+36 SKLRFHPLLA
-46 LLLTAVFVGFTSGL
+46 LLLTAIFVGFTSGL
-60 GIDKIVESIET
+60 DIDKIVKSIET

-89 LGKILSDSGASDKIA
+89 LGKILSDSGASDRIA
-104 SSILQNA
+104 TAILKNA
-111 SYKKLP
+111 TPQRLP
-117 WMMALA
+117 WLMALA

-142 LIFTISKKLENDNN
+142 LIFTIARKLEDSNT
-156 IKGSAYVAIGVPVI
+156 IKGSAYIAIGVPVI
-170 AALATMHGMVPP
+170 AALCTMHGMVPP

-190 NQFDANIGLTMI
+190 NQFGANIGLTMI
-202 LGIICA
+202 YGMICA

-223 TPRLSVKPNQ
+223 TPRLSVKPSN
-233 DLLNQYT
+233 DLLQQYT
-240 NDNDEDNSQTV
+240 NDSNITTRQPI
-251 STFLAFST
+251 STALAFST
-259 ILVPVIMMLLHAIAG
+259 ILVPVVLMLLHAIAG
-274 IFFGE
+274 VCFRE
-279 KTLQYKI
+279 QSLQYKV

-299 GVLYAIIVLG
+299 GVLYALLTLG
-309 YLKNRDT
+309 YLRGQDT
-316 QKIRDALGS
+316 QQLRDALGS

-350 GVGTAIV
+350 GVGTSIV
-357 HLADNFSLSAL
+357 HLADQFSLTAL
-368 LMGWVVAALLSIS
+368 LMGWIVAALLSIS

-394 LLYPL
+394 LLFPL
-399 IQADPSINKELLTIA
+399 IQADSSINVELLTIA

-447 ITIVQSIVGIC
+447 ITIVQSIVGLC

-466 NAVIGLF
+466 NAVINLF

>member
-1 MTALILGGEL
+1 MTG
-11 TVTTQD
+11 QD

-23 TVISIL
+23 TIISIFL
-29 FLIFLIT
+29 LIFLIT

-46 LLLTAVFVGFTSGL
+46 LLLTAIFVGFTSGL
-60 GIDKIVESIET
+60 DIDKVVDSIEK

-77 GETGVTIALGAM
+77 GGTGVTIALGAM

-104 SSILQNA
+104 NSILQNA

-142 LIFTISKKLENDNN
+142 LIFTIAKKLEDQNI
-156 IKGSAYVAIGVPVI
+156 IKGSSYIAIGVPVI

-202 LGIICA
+202 YGLICA

-213 IAGPLYGKFI
+213 IAGPLYGRFI

-233 DLLNQYT
+233 DLLDQYT
-240 NDNDEDNSQTV
+240 STDNTKKENAV
-251 STFLAFST
+251 STLVAFST

-274 IFFGE
+274 VFFSE

-309 YLKNRDT
+309 YLRNKDT

-357 HLADNFSLSAL
+357 HLADNFSLSTI
-368 LMGWVVAALLSIS
+368 LMGWIVAALLSIS

-399 IQADPSINKELLTIA
+399 IQADPSVNKELITIA

-458 GLVMVLLL
+458 GLIMVLIL
-466 NAVIGLF
+466 NTILGLF

>member
-1 MTALILGGEL
+1 MTSH
-11 TVTTQD
+11 D

-23 TVISIL
+23 TVVSIL
-29 FLIFLIT
+29 LLIFLIT
-36 SKLKFHPLLA
+36 SKLRFHPLLA
-46 LLLTAVFVGFTSGL
+46 LLLTAIFVGFTSGL
-60 GIDKIVESIET
+60 DIDKIVKSIET

-89 LGKILSDSGASDKIA
+89 VGKILSDSGTSDRIA
-104 SSILQNA
+104 TAILKNA
-111 SYKKLP
+111 TPQRLP
-117 WMMALA
+117 WLMALA

-142 LIFTISKKLENDNN
+142 LIFTIARKLEDSNT
-156 IKGSAYVAIGVPVI
+156 IKGSAYIAIGVPVI
-170 AALATMHGMVPP
+170 AALCTMHGMVPP

-190 NQFDANIGLTMI
+190 NQFGANIGLTMI
-202 LGIICA
+202 YGMICA

-223 TPRLSVKPNQ
+223 TPRLSVKPSD
-233 DLLNQYT
+233 DLLQQYT
-240 NDNDEDNSQTV
+240 NDSNLTTRQPI
-251 STFLAFST
+251 STALAFST
-259 ILVPVIMMLLHAIAG
+259 ILVPVVMMLLHAIAG
-274 IFFGE
+274 VCFKE
-279 KTLQYKI
+279 QSLQYKV

-299 GVLYAIIVLG
+299 GVLYALLTLG
-309 YLKNRDT
+309 YLRGQDT
-316 QKIRDALGS
+316 QQLRDALGS

-350 GVGTAIV
+350 GVGTSIV
-357 HLADNFSLSAL
+357 HLADQFSLSAL
-368 LMGWVVAALLSIS
+368 LMGWIVAALLSIS

-394 LLYPL
+394 LLFPL
-399 IQADPSINKELLTIA
+399 IQADSSINVELLTIA

-447 ITIVQSIVGIC
+447 ITIVQSIVGLC

-466 NAVIGLF
+466 NAVINLF

>member
-1 MTALILGGEL
+1 MTSH
-11 TVTTQD
+11 D

-23 TVISIL
+23 TVVSIL
-29 FLIFLIT
+29 LLIFLIT
-36 SKLKFHPLLA
+36 SKLRFHPLLA
-46 LLLTAVFVGFTSGL
+46 LLLTAIFVGFTSGL
-60 GIDKIVESIET
+60 DIDKIVKSIET

-89 LGKILSDSGASDKIA
+89 LGKILSDSGASDRIA
-104 SSILQNA
+104 TAILKNA
-111 SYKKLP
+111 TPQRLP
-117 WMMALA
+117 WLMALA

-142 LIFTISKKLENDNN
+142 LIFTIARKLEDSNT
-156 IKGSAYVAIGVPVI
+156 IKGSAYIAIGVPVI
-170 AALATMHGMVPP
+170 AALCTMHGMVPP

-190 NQFDANIGLTMI
+190 NQFGANIGLTMI
-202 LGIICA
+202 YGMICA

-223 TPRLSVKPNQ
+223 TPRLSVKPSN
-233 DLLNQYT
+233 DLLQQYT
-240 NDNDEDNSQTV
+240 NDSNITTRQPI
-251 STFLAFST
+251 STALAFST
-259 ILVPVIMMLLHAIAG
+259 ILVPVVMMLLHAIADVC
-274 IFFGE
+274 FKE
-279 KTLQYKI
+279 QSLQYKV

-299 GVLYAIIVLG
+299 GVLYALLTLG
-309 YLKNRDT
+309 YLRGQDT
-316 QKIRDALGS
+316 QQLRDALGS

-350 GVGTAIV
+350 GVGTSIV
-357 HLADNFSLSAL
+357 HLADQFSLSAL
-368 LMGWVVAALLSIS
+368 LMGWIVAALLSIS

-394 LLYPL
+394 LLFPL
-399 IQADPSINKELLTIA
+399 IQADSSINVELLTIA

-447 ITIVQSIVGIC
+447 ITIVQSIVGLC

-466 NAVIGLF
+466 NAVINLF

>member
-1 MTALILGGEL
+1 MTSH
-11 TVTTQD
+11 D

-23 TVISIL
+23 TVVSIL
-29 FLIFLIT
+29 LLIFLIT
-36 SKLKFHPLLA
+36 SKLRFHPLLA
-46 LLLTAVFVGFTSGL
+46 LLLTAIFVGFTSGL
-60 GIDKIVESIET
+60 DIDKIVKSIET

-89 LGKILSDSGASDKIA
+89 LGKILSDSGASDRIA
-104 SSILQNA
+104 TAILKNA
-111 SYKKLP
+111 TPQRLP
-117 WMMALA
+117 WLMALA

-142 LIFTISKKLENDNN
+142 LIFTIARKLEDSNT
-156 IKGSAYVAIGVPVI
+156 IKGSAYIAIGVPVI
-170 AALATMHGMVPP
+170 AALCTMHGMVPP

-190 NQFDANIGLTMI
+190 NQFGANIGLTMI
-202 LGIICA
+202 YGMICA

-223 TPRLSVKPNQ
+223 TPRLSVKPSD
-233 DLLNQYT
+233 DLLQQYT
-240 NDNDEDNSQTV
+240 NDSNLTTSQPI
-251 STFLAFST
+251 STALAFST
-259 ILVPVIMMLLHAIAG
+259 ILVPVVMMLLHAIAG
-274 IFFGE
+274 VCFKE
-279 KTLQYKI
+279 QSLQYKV

-299 GVLYAIIVLG
+299 GVLYALLTLG
-309 YLKNRDT
+309 YLRGQDT
-316 QKIRDALGS
+316 QQLRDALGS

-350 GVGTAIV
+350 GVGTSIV
-357 HLADNFSLSAL
+357 HLADQFSLSAL
-368 LMGWVVAALLSIS
+368 LMGWIVAALLSIS

-394 LLYPL
+394 LLFPL
-399 IQADPSINKELLTIA
+399 IQADSSINVELLTIA

-447 ITIVQSIVGIC
+447 ITIVQSIVGLC

-466 NAVIGLF
+466 NAVINLF

>member
-1 MTALILGGEL
+1 MTSH
-11 TVTTQD
+11 D

-23 TVISIL
+23 TVVSIL
-29 FLIFLIT
+29 LLIFLIT
-36 SKLKFHPLLA
+36 SKLRFHPLLA
-46 LLLTAVFVGFTSGL
+46 LLLTAIFVGFTSGL
-60 GIDKIVESIET
+60 DIDKIVKSIET

-89 LGKILSDSGASDKIA
+89 LGKILSDSGASDRIA
-104 SSILQNA
+104 TAILKNA
-111 SYKKLP
+111 TPQRLP
-117 WMMALA
+117 WLMALA

-142 LIFTISKKLENDNN
+142 LIFTIARKLEDSNT
-156 IKGSAYVAIGVPVI
+156 IKGSAYIAIGVPVI
-170 AALATMHGMVPP
+170 AALCTMHGMVPP

-190 NQFDANIGLTMI
+190 NQFGANIGLTMI
-202 LGIICA
+202 YGMICA

-223 TPRLSVKPNQ
+223 TPRLSVKPSD
-233 DLLNQYT
+233 DLLQQYT
-240 NDNDEDNSQTV
+240 NDSNLTTRQPI
-251 STFLAFST
+251 STALAFST
-259 ILVPVIMMLLHAIAG
+259 ILVPVVMMLLHAIAG
-274 IFFGE
+274 VCFKE
-279 KTLQYKI
+279 QSLQYKV

-299 GVLYAIIVLG
+299 GVLYALLTLG
-309 YLKNRDT
+309 YLRGQDT
-316 QKIRDALGS
+316 QQLRDALGS

-350 GVGTAIV
+350 GVGTSIV
-357 HLADNFSLSAL
+357 HLADQFSLSAL
-368 LMGWVVAALLSIS
+368 LMGWIVAALLSIS

-394 LLYPL
+394 LLFPL
-399 IQADPSINKELLTIA
+399 IQADSSINVELLTIA

-447 ITIVQSIVGIC
+447 ITIVQSIVGLC

-466 NAVIGLF
+466 NAVINLF

>member
-1 MTALILGGEL
+1 MTSH
-11 TVTTQD
+11 D

-23 TVISIL
+23 TVVSIL
-29 FLIFLIT
+29 LLIFLIT
-36 SKLKFHPLLA
+36 SKLRFHPLLA
-46 LLLTAVFVGFTSGL
+46 LLLTAIFVGFTSGL
-60 GIDKIVESIET
+60 DIDKIVKSIET

-89 LGKILSDSGASDKIA
+89 LGKILSDSGASDRIA
-104 SSILQNA
+104 TAILKNA
-111 SYKKLP
+111 TPQRLP
-117 WMMALA
+117 WLMALA

-142 LIFTISKKLENDNN
+142 LIFTIARKLEDSNT
-156 IKGSAYVAIGVPVI
+156 IKGSAYIAIGVPVI
-170 AALATMHGMVPP
+170 AALCTMHGMVPP

-190 NQFDANIGLTMI
+190 NQFGANIGLTMI
-202 LGIICA
+202 YGMICA

-223 TPRLSVKPNQ
+223 TPRLSVKPSN
-233 DLLNQYT
+233 DLLQQYT
-240 NDNDEDNSQTV
+240 NDSNITTRQPI
-251 STFLAFST
+251 STALAFST
-259 ILVPVIMMLLHAIAG
+259 ILVPVVMMLLHAIAG
-274 IFFGE
+274 VCFRE
-279 KTLQYKI
+279 QSLQYKV

-299 GVLYAIIVLG
+299 GVLYALLTLG
-309 YLKNRDT
+309 YLRGQDT
-316 QKIRDALGS
+316 QQLRDALGS

-350 GVGTAIV
+350 GVGTSIV
-357 HLADNFSLSAL
+357 HLADQFSLSAL
-368 LMGWVVAALLSIS
+368 LMGWIVAALLSIS

-394 LLYPL
+394 LLFPL
-399 IQADPSINKELLTIA
+399 IQADSSINVELLTIA

-447 ITIVQSIVGIC
+447 ITIVQSIVGLC

-466 NAVIGLF
+466 NAVINLF

>member
-1 MTALILGGEL
+1 MTSH
-11 TVTTQD
+11 D

-23 TVISIL
+23 TVVSIL
-29 FLIFLIT
+29 LLIFLIT
-36 SKLKFHPLLA
+36 SKLRFHPLLA
-46 LLLTAVFVGFTSGL
+46 LLLTAIFVGFTSGL
-60 GIDKIVESIET
+60 DIDKIVKSIET

-89 LGKILSDSGASDKIA
+89 LGKILSDSGASDRIA
-104 SSILQNA
+104 TAILKNA
-111 SYKKLP
+111 TPQRLP
-117 WMMALA
+117 WLMALA

-142 LIFTISKKLENDNN
+142 LIFTIARKLEDSNT
-156 IKGSAYVAIGVPVI
+156 IKGSAYIAIGVPVI
-170 AALATMHGMVPP
+170 AALCTMHGMVPP

-190 NQFDANIGLTMI
+190 NQFGANIGLTMI
-202 LGIICA
+202 YGMICA

-223 TPRLSVKPNQ
+223 TPRLSVKPSN
-233 DLLNQYT
+233 DLLQQYT
-240 NDNDEDNSQTV
+240 NDSNITTRQPI
-251 STFLAFST
+251 STALAFST
-259 ILVPVIMMLLHAIAG
+259 ILVPVVMMLLHAIAG
-274 IFFGE
+274 VCFKE
-279 KTLQYKI
+279 QSLQYKV

-299 GVLYAIIVLG
+299 GVLYALLTLG
-309 YLKNRDT
+309 YLRGQDT
-316 QKIRDALGS
+316 QQLRDALGS

-350 GVGTAIV
+350 GVGTSIV
-357 HLADNFSLSAL
+357 HLADQFSLSAL
-368 LMGWVVAALLSIS
+368 LMGWIVAALLSIS

-394 LLYPL
+394 LLFPL
-399 IQADPSINKELLTIA
+399 IQADSSINVELLTIA

-447 ITIVQSIVGIC
+447 ITIVQSIVGLC

-466 NAVIGLF
+466 NAVINLF

>member
-1 MTALILGGEL
+1 MTSH
-11 TVTTQD
+11 D

-23 TVISIL
+23 TVVSIL
-29 FLIFLIT
+29 LLIFLIT
-36 SKLKFHPLLA
+36 SKLRFHPLLA
-46 LLLTAVFVGFTSGL
+46 LLLTAIFVGFTSGL
-60 GIDKIVESIET
+60 DIDKIVKSIET

-89 LGKILSDSGASDKIA
+89 LGKILSDSGASDRIA
-104 SSILQNA
+104 TAILKNA
-111 SYKKLP
+111 TPQRLP
-117 WMMALA
+117 WLMALA

-142 LIFTISKKLENDNN
+142 LIFTIARKLEDSNT
-156 IKGSAYVAIGVPVI
+156 IKGSAYIAIGVPVI
-170 AALATMHGMVPP
+170 AALCTMHGMVPP

-190 NQFDANIGLTMI
+190 NQFGANIGLTMI
-202 LGIICA
+202 YGMICA

-223 TPRLSVKPNQ
+223 TPRLSVKPSN
-233 DLLNQYT
+233 DLLQQYT
-240 NDNDEDNSQTV
+240 NDSNITTRQPI
-251 STFLAFST
+251 STALAFST
-259 ILVPVIMMLLHAIAG
+259 ILVPVVMMLLHAIAG
-274 IFFGE
+274 VCFKE
-279 KTLQYKI
+279 QSLQYKV

-299 GVLYAIIVLG
+299 GVLYALLTLG
-309 YLKNRDT
+309 YLRGQDT
-316 QKIRDALGS
+316 QQLRDALGS

-338 GGGAFGQVLEDS
+338 GGGAFGQVLEGS
-350 GVGTAIV
+350 GVGTSIV
-357 HLADNFSLSAL
+357 HLADQFSLSAL
-368 LMGWVVAALLSIS
+368 LMGWIVAALLSIS

-394 LLYPL
+394 LLFPL
-399 IQADPSINKELLTIA
+399 IQADSSINVELLTIA

-447 ITIVQSIVGIC
+447 ITIVQSIVGLC

-466 NAVIGLF
+466 NAVINLF